1 MTSTTAA
8 ECTGLVT
15 EAGKAKMR
23 DNALRHGPP
32 SKHVVIKGEDAEEYE
47 VLRHDLLDDWK
58 PANTQEEMLVA
69 QIAESAWHLMRVHR
83 VETRTYDNDILVA
96 EKLNAAG
103 IAKCSPHPDGQ
114 LTQCFHSSSEQSDHI
129 RRYET
134 TIERSYYRAI
144 TELRKLQKERRKT
157 ELESVSQKPAA
168 PIRPPPPQ
176 RNRARQQ
183 AALHGDRKCRS
194 AGEKAHIPSVS
205 IVENGARRQAFAVL
219 NCTSEIRERGRPQG
233 CSLGH
238 FYFAPSHG
246 DRKLPTRALALQ

>member
-47 VLRHDLLDDWK
+47 ALRHDLLDDWK
-58 PANTQEEMLVA
+58 PADTPEEILVT
-69 QIAESAWHLMRVHR
+69 QIAESAWRLMRVRR

-96 EKLNAAG
+96 EKLNAAV
-103 IAKCSPHPDGQ
+103 AKCSPDPDGQ
-114 LTQCFHSSSEQSDHI
+114 LTQCFHSSSKQSDHI

-144 TELRKLQKERRKT
+144 TELRKLQKERKKT
-157 ELESVSQKPAA
+157 EIGSVSQKPATS
-168 PIRPPPPQ
+168 IRAAINHPEPPPEI
-176 RNRARQQ
+176 
-183 AALHGDRKCRS
+183 G
-194 AGEKAHIPSVS
+194 SVS
-205 IVENGARRQAFAVL
+205 QSGDSTEPPASGSMKESQN
-219 NCTSEIRERGRPQG
+219 
-233 CSLGH
+233 H
-238 FYFAPSHG
+238 F
-246 DRKLPTRALALQ
+246 